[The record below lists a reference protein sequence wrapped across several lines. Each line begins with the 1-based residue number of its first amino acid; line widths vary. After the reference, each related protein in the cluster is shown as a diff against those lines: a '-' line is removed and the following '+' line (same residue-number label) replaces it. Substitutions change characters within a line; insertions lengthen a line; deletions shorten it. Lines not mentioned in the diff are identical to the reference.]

1 MAYLRLDEVS
11 RLGFSKT
18 ARSCPCHREADGHG
32 DDRSA
37 LAVRRR
43 CLADDV
49 AEATAEGAE
58 TGEAHVQADVG
69 HAPVGRAQQK
79 HGALDSAALK
89 VPVRRLAKGRSKG
102 SDEVRLRDARDS
114 SEGRDVE
121 WLRIGAVHGVA
132 GAEHPAID
140 LLDGAAHCVILCL
153 TWGFPGSPPRRR

>member
-1 MAYLRLDEVS
+1 MSYLRLDDVS

-18 ARSCPCHREADGHG
+18 ARSGPCRRESGGPG

-37 LAVRRR
+37 LPARRR

-49 AEATAEGAE
+49 AKATAEGAE

-69 HAPVGRAQQK
+69 HATVGRAQQE

-102 SDEVRLRDARDS
+102 SDEVRLGDARDS

-121 WLRIGAVHGVA
+121 RLRVGAVHGVA

-140 LLDGAAHCVILCL
+140 LLDGAAHRVILC
-153 TWGFPGSPPRRR
+153 FP